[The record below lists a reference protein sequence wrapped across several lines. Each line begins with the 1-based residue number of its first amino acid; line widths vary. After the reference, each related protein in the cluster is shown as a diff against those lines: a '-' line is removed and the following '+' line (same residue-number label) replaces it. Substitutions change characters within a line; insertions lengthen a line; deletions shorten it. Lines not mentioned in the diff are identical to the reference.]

1 MICVTCKSDK
11 DEACFKPSRKNV
23 RGFSLHCTDCEH
35 ARRKKCRWCE
45 KVSKYHGL
53 CDMHVFRAKQL
64 IQIGHSWNAFEQ
76 KEPWLIERQKQ
87 AKTCKW
93 CESEHYG
100 KGLCRRHWN
109 RAERA
114 VKRGASWSDF
124 ENSEPM
130 PMEKVKKEKAPKP
143 PKPPR
148 ESKRKI
154 IDGKMICSDCGEN
167 KSVDEYYK
175 SKTYITGIL
184 GRCKTC
190 HNKKCANR
198 MKIRIKS
205 DDEYSKKMKEYKK
218 KWKTANRGKIIEYLR
233 RWEEK
238 NPEKV
243 KEYRNKPHRKLS
255 SNLRKRLREFVKGQ
269 RRFPGVGCT
278 RERLVSHIESLW
290 DEGMTWD
297 NYGQWHIDHIM
308 PCSAFDLMDPKQI
321 EECFHYTNLQPLWAK
336 ENIIK
341 SNKVSYRKGD
351 SQLCLVLPSKNRRN
365 DITISNEK

>member
-11 DEACFKPSRKNV
+11 DETFFKASRKNV

-35 ARRKKCRWCE
+35 SKRKKCRWCE

-64 IQIGHSWNAFEQ
+64 IKIGHSWGEFEQ

-130 PMEKVKKEKAPKP
+130 PMEKVKKERAPKP

-154 IDGKMICSDCGEN
+154 IDGKMICSDCGQN

-190 HNKKCANR
+190 HNKKCCARN
-198 MKIRIKS
+198 MAKLKS
-205 DDEYSKKMKEYKK
+205 NPELMQKAREYKK
-218 KWKTANRGKIIEYLR
+218 QWSAENKDKVREYMKR
-233 RWEEK
+233 VKEA
-238 NPEKV
+238 NPEK
-243 KEYRNKPHRKLS
+243 YRELRREAKRKPVVRLRD
-255 SNLRKRLREFVKGQ
+255 NLRRRLRDFVRG
-269 RRFPGVGCT
+269 RRLFPGVGCT
-278 RERLVSHIESLW
+278 KEELKMHIELQFK
-290 DEGMTWD
+290 DGMTWE
-297 NYGQWHIDHIM
+297 NYGQWHIDHIR
-308 PCSAFDLMDPKQI
+308 PCASFDLLDPEQARQ
-321 EECFHYTNLQPLWAK
+321 CFHYTNLQPLWAA
-336 ENIIK
+336 ENIAKRDKII
-341 SNKVSYRKGD
+341 NYEI
-351 SQLCLVLPSKNRRN
+351 SQ
-365 DITISNEK
+365 